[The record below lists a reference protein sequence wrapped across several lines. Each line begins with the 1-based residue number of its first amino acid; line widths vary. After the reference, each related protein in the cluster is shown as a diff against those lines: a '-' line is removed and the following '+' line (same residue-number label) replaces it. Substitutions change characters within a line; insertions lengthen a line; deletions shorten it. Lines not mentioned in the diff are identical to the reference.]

1 MNYVPE
7 EHALRV
13 GEQAK
18 AGGNR
23 HRQLAR
29 ALAIGTIAVLVLLSP
44 SEPLATI
51 GVPPPPLPCWKR
63 AIL

>member
-29 ALAIGTIAVLVLLSP
+29 TLAIGAIAVLVLL
-44 SEPLATI
+44 EPLATI